1 MQTKKLWLTQAS
13 AAAVLVVAASACA
26 NLIGLS
32 DYEVDESSTSAG
44 TGGGGTGGTAGSGTG
59 GGGTGG
65 GGTGGTAAGSAG
77 SGGCIPTADPRQCA
91 SNGQCCDFA
100 SDQARCVNFPDR
112 GAFCSSRCTM
122 NSECQSNCCVELD
135 SGNSACA
142 FPEFCGTGGSS
153 GTGGTGGSGGAGAT
167 GGIGSPCTGSGTCGS
182 GTNAGTCN
190 GRWCT
195 KACTRSTDCPGNTWC
210 IRNNAGTNT
219 CFLGCTT
226 STNCAALSG
235 TTCQSATTIDSLPM
249 NVCSLP
255 PSGT

>member
-1 MQTKKLWLTQAS
+1 MQTKKLWLTKAS
-13 AAAVLVVAASACA
+13 SAAVLVVAASACA

-44 TGGGGTGGTAGSGTG
+44 TGGGGA
-59 GGGTGG
+59 
-65 GGTGGTAAGSAG
+65 GGTAAGSSG
-77 SGGCIPTADPRQCA
+77 SGGCIPTGDPRQCA
-91 SNGQCCDFA
+91 NNGQCCDFA
-100 SDQARCVNFPDR
+100 GDQARCVNFPER

-122 NSECQSNCCVELD
+122 NSECQSTCCVELD

-142 FPEFCGTGGSS
+142 FPEFCGTGGSG
-153 GTGGTGGSGGAGAT
+153 GTGGTG
-167 GGIGSPCTGSGTCGS
+167 GGIGSPCTGSATCGS

-195 KACTRSTDCPGNTWC
+195 KPCTRSTDCPGNTWC

-219 CFLGCTT
+219 CFVGCTT
-226 STNCAALSG
+226 TTNCAAISG

-249 NVCSLP
+249 SVCSLP